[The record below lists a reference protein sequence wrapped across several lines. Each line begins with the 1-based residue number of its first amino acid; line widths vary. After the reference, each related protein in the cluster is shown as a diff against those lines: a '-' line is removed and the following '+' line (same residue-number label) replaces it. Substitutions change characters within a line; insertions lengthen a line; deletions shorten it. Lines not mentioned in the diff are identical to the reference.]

1 MQENVF
7 SINYQKQYIATP
19 KSEIH
24 FIQDK
29 IDLKKLFFSSGTSAS
44 GNCPQAKTE
53 ASDGRGDP
61 ARKNDY
67 GLATDNT
74 SGQCRRLFTIDT
86 NVAALPCLKNFVA
99 LFGAAEAKQGQKAA
113 AKIKPGVYDGSG
125 AAKGNA
131 LIIVQAGEKH
141 KTIKTVLQIVEA
153 ALDRAFTR
161 KDVFC
166 AIGGGVLTDMTAFAA
181 SLYKRGALCEFV
193 PTTLL
198 AMVDAAM
205 GGKTGCDFDDY
216 KNMIGAFYPAR
227 ALYVYP
233 DFVQSLNERE
243 YRSGFAEAFKTAL
256 LYDKKM
262 FAEISKKRELIKK
275 RDKAFVFKMIQACA
289 ASKARVVQKDMTEKN
304 IRMQLNLGHTFGHAL
319 ETCAGLG
326 KIAHGD
332 AVAWGIG
339 RALCLSQKLGLCA
352 NEYKEEVF
360 ELLEYFGWESSAKPK
375 CFCPKDGAKKILC
388 AMKRDKKNSSNKVR
402 VILQSGLCETVIT
415 EVSDKDILKCL

>member
-1 MQENVF
+1 MQENAF

-29 IDLKKLFFSSGTSAS
+29 IDLKKLFFSSESAA
-44 GNCPQAKTE
+44 N
-53 ASDGRGDP
+53 
-61 ARKNDY
+61 
-67 GLATDNT
+67 DNT
-74 SGQCRRLFTIDT
+74 SGRRLFTIDT
-86 NVAALPCLKNFVA
+86 NVAALPALKNFVA
-99 LFGAAEAKQGQKAA
+99 LFCAPKSDARKSVASQRSAA
-113 AKIKPGVYDGSG
+113 AKIKPGVYDGTG
-125 AAKGNA
+125 AAKGSA
-131 LIIVQAGEKH
+131 LVVVPAGEKH
-141 KTIKTVLQIVEA
+141 KTIKTVLQIVTA

-181 SLYKRGALCEFV
+181 AIYKRGAVCEFV

-233 DFVQSLNERE
+233 EFVQSLSALQ

-256 LYDKKM
+256 LYDKAM
-262 FAEISKKRELIKK
+262 YGQIKRNKEKIKE
-275 RDKAFVFKMIQACA
+275 RDPAFVFKMIQACA
-289 ASKARVVQKDMTEKN
+289 KAKARVVQKDMTEKN

-326 KIAHGD
+326 KVAHGD
-332 AVAWGIG
+332 AVAWGIS
-339 RALCLSQKLGLCA
+339 RALELSQKLGLCSR
-352 NEYKEEVF
+352 EYKEEVF
-360 ELLEYFGWESSAKPK
+360 ELLKYFGWETAAVPK
-375 CFCPKDGAKKILC
+375 YFRPKNGAQKILE
-388 AMKRDKKNSSNKVR
+388 AMRRDKKNSSSKIR
-402 VILQSGLCETVIT
+402 VILQRGLCETVIT
-415 EVSDKDILKCL
+415 EVNDKDILKCL

>member
-29 IDLKKLFFSSGTSAS
+29 IDLKKLFFSQGQTAAS
-44 GNCPQAKTE
+44 N
-53 ASDGRGDP
+53 GRGDS

-67 GLATDNT
+67 GLTANNT
-74 SGQCRRLFTIDT
+74 SGRRLFTIDT
-86 NVAALPCLKNFVA
+86 NVAALPALKNFVA
-99 LFGAAEAKQGQKAA
+99 LFGAQKSL
-113 AKIKPGVYDGSG
+113 PGAYDGLG

-131 LIIVQAGEKH
+131 LVIVKAGEKH
-141 KTIKTVLQIVEA
+141 KTIKTVLQIVTA

-181 SLYKRGALCEFV
+181 SLYKRGAVCEFV

-262 FAEISKKRELIKK
+262 FAEISKKRELVKS
-275 RDKAFVFKMIQACA
+275 RDPDFIFKMIQACA
-289 ASKARVVQKDMTEKN
+289 KAKARVVQKDMTEKN

-339 RALCLSQKLGLCA
+339 RALCLSQKLGLCSK
-352 NEYKEEVF
+352 EYKEEVF
-360 ELLEYFGWESSAKPK
+360 ELLKYFGWETAAAPK
-375 CFCPKDGAKKILC
+375 YFCPKNGAKKILC
-388 AMKRDKKNSSNKVR
+388 AMKRDKKNSSSKIR

>member
-44 GNCPQAKTE
+44 GNCTQAKTE
-53 ASDGRGDP
+53 ASNGRGDP

-67 GLATDNT
+67 GLTTNNT
-74 SGQCRRLFTIDT
+74 SGRRLFTIDT

-99 LFGAAEAKQGQKAA
+99 LFGAAN
-113 AKIKPGVYDGSG
+113 IKPGVYDGSG
-125 AAKGNA
+125 AAKENA
-131 LIIVQAGEKH
+131 LVIVKAGEKN
-141 KTIKTVLQIVEA
+141 KTIKTVLQIVGA

-181 SLYKRGALCEFV
+181 SLYKRGAICEFV

-227 ALYVYP
+227 VLYVYP

-262 FAEISKKRELIKK
+262 FEEISKKRELVKK

-289 ASKARVVQKDMTEKN
+289 KAKARVVQKDMTEKN

-352 NEYKEEVF
+352 NEYKEKVF
-360 ELLEYFGWESSAKPK
+360 ELLECFGWETAAAPK

-388 AMKRDKKNSSNKVR
+388 AMKRDKKNSSDKIR
-402 VILQSGLCETVIT
+402 VILQRGLCETVIT

>member
-1 MQENVF
+1 MQENAF

-29 IDLKKLFFSSGTSAS
+29 IDLKKLFFS
-44 GNCPQAKTE
+44 QAQ
-53 ASDGRGDP
+53 
-61 ARKNDY
+61 N
-67 GLATDNT
+67 
-74 SGQCRRLFTIDT
+74 CRRLFAIDT

-99 LFGAAEAKQGQKAA
+99 LFGAA
-113 AKIKPGVYDGSG
+113 KIKPGVYDGSG
-125 AAKGNA
+125 AAKGSA
-131 LIIVQAGEKH
+131 LVIVKSGEKY
-141 KTIKTVLQIVEA
+141 KTIKTVLQIVTA

-181 SLYKRGALCEFV
+181 SLYKRGAVCEFV

-233 DFVQSLNERE
+233 EFVQSLSAAQ

-256 LYDKKM
+256 LYDKAM
-262 FAEISKKRELIKK
+262 YSQIKK
-275 RDKAFVFKMIQACA
+275 NKEKILKRDREFVFKMIQACA
-289 ASKARVVQKDMTEKN
+289 KAKARVVQKDMTEKN

-332 AVAWGIG
+332 AVAWGIS
-339 RALCLSQKLGLCA
+339 RALELSQKLGLCSK
-352 NEYKEEVF
+352 EYKEEVF
-360 ELLEYFGWESSAKPK
+360 ALLDYFGWETKAAPK
-375 CFCPKDGAKKILC
+375 YFCPKDGGKKILE
-388 AMKRDKKNSSNKVR
+388 AMRRDKKNSSNKIR
-402 VILQSGLCETVIT
+402 VILQRGLCETVIT
-415 EVSDKDILKCL
+415 EVNDKDILKCL

>member
-29 IDLKKLFFSSGTSAS
+29 IDLKKLFFSSGTAA
-44 GNCPQAKTE
+44 N
-53 ASDGRGDP
+53 
-61 ARKNDY
+61 
-67 GLATDNT
+67 DNT
-74 SGQCRRLFTIDT
+74 SGNCAKAQKCRRLFTIDT
-86 NVAALPCLKNFVA
+86 NVAALPALKNFVA
-99 LFGAAEAKQGQKAA
+99 LFGAQKSL
-113 AKIKPGVYDGSG
+113 PGVYDGLG

-131 LIIVQAGEKH
+131 LVIVMAGEKR
-141 KTIKTVLQIVEA
+141 KTIKTVLQIVGA

-181 SLYKRGALCEFV
+181 SLYKRGAVCEFV

-205 GGKTGCDFDDY
+205 GGKAGCDFDDY

-262 FAEISKKRELIKK
+262 FSEISKKRELVKK

-326 KIAHGD
+326 KVAHGD

-339 RALCLSQKLGLCA
+339 RALCLSQKLGLCSK
-352 NEYKEEVF
+352 EYKEKVF
-360 ELLEYFGWESSAKPK
+360 ELLEYFGWESSARPK
-375 CFCPKDGAKKILC
+375 CFCSKDGAKKILC
-388 AMKRDKKNSSNKVR
+388 AMKRDKKNSSSKIR

>member
-7 SINYQKQYIATP
+7 SINYQKQYIATQ

-29 IDLKKLFFSSGTSAS
+29 IDLKKLFFSSGTAA
-44 GNCPQAKTE
+44 N
-53 ASDGRGDP
+53 
-61 ARKNDY
+61 
-67 GLATDNT
+67 DNT
-74 SGQCRRLFTIDT
+74 SGNCAKAQKCRRLFTIDT
-86 NVAALPCLKNFVA
+86 NVAALPALKNFVA
-99 LFGAAEAKQGQKAA
+99 LFGAQKSL
-113 AKIKPGVYDGSG
+113 PGAYDGLG

-131 LIIVQAGEKH
+131 LVIVKAGEKH
-141 KTIKTVLQIVEA
+141 KTIKTVLQIVTA

-181 SLYKRGALCEFV
+181 SLYKRGAVCEFV

-205 GGKTGCDFDDY
+205 GGKTGCDFDAY

-262 FAEISKKRELIKK
+262 FAEISKKRELVKK
-275 RDKAFVFKMIQACA
+275 RDPAFVFKMIQACA
-289 ASKARVVQKDMTEKN
+289 KAKARVVQKDMTEKN

-326 KIAHGD
+326 KVAHGD

-339 RALCLSQKLGLCA
+339 RALCLSQKLGLCSK
-352 NEYKEEVF
+352 EYKEEVF
-360 ELLEYFGWESSAKPK
+360 ELLKYFGWETAAAPK
-375 CFCPKDGAKKILC
+375 YFCPKNGAKKILC
-388 AMKRDKKNSSNKVR
+388 AMKRDKKNSSSKIR
-402 VILQSGLCETVIT
+402 VILQGGLCQTVIT

>member
-29 IDLKKLFFSSGTSAS
+29 IDLKKLFFS
-44 GNCPQAKTE
+44 QAQK
-53 ASDGRGDP
+53 
-61 ARKNDY
+61 
-67 GLATDNT
+67 
-74 SGQCRRLFTIDT
+74 CRRLFTIDT
-86 NVAALPCLKNFVA
+86 NVAALPCLKNFIA
-99 LFGAAEAKQGQKAA
+99 LFGA
-113 AKIKPGVYDGSG
+113 AKIKPGVYDGLG

-131 LIIVQAGEKH
+131 LAIVQAGEKR

-181 SLYKRGALCEFV
+181 SLYKRGAVCEFV

-198 AMVDAAM
+198 SMVDAAI
-205 GGKTGCDFDDY
+205 GGKSGCDFDEY
-216 KNMIGAFYPAR
+216 KNMIGAFYPAQK
-227 ALYVYP
+227 LYVFP
-233 DFVQSLNERE
+233 EFVQTLSARE
-243 YRSGFAEAFKTAL
+243 YRSGFAEALKTAM

-262 FAEISKKRELIKK
+262 FLDIQKNKEKVKA
-275 RDKAFVFKMIQACA
+275 RDRNFVFKMIGSCV
-289 ASKARVVQKDMTEKN
+289 KAKALVVQKDMTEKN
-304 IRMQLNLGHTFGHAL
+304 VRMQLNLGHTFGHAL

-326 KIAHGD
+326 KIPHGD

-339 RALCLSQKLGLCA
+339 RALCLSQKLGLCPD
-352 NEYKEEVF
+352 EYKEKVF
-360 ELLEYFGWESSAKPK
+360 ELLEYFGWESSAAPK

-388 AMKRDKKNSSNKVR
+388 AMKRDKKNSSSKIR

>member
-29 IDLKKLFFSSGTSAS
+29 IDLKKLFFSSGTAAADNAS
-44 GNCPQAKTE
+44 G
-53 ASDGRGDP
+53 
-61 ARKNDY
+61 
-67 GLATDNT
+67 
-74 SGQCRRLFTIDT
+74 RRLFTIDT
-86 NVAALPCLKNFVA
+86 NVAALPALKNFTA
-99 LFGAAEAKQGQKAA
+99 LFGAQKGL
-113 AKIKPGVYDGSG
+113 PGSYDGLG

-131 LIIVQAGEKH
+131 LVIVHAGEKH
-141 KTIKTVLQIVEA
+141 KTIKTVLQIVGA
-153 ALDRAFTR
+153 ALDRAWTR

-181 SLYKRGALCEFV
+181 AIYKRGALCEFV

-205 GGKTGCDFDDY
+205 GGKTGCDFEDY

-227 ALYVYP
+227 ALYVFP
-233 DFVQSLNERE
+233 EFVQSLSAAQ

-262 FAEISKKRELIKK
+262 FNEISKKRALVKS
-275 RDKAFVFKMIQACA
+275 RDPAFVFKMIQACA
-289 ASKARVVQKDMTEKN
+289 KAKARVVQKDMTEKN

-339 RALCLSQKLGLCA
+339 RALCLSENLGLCSK
-352 NEYKEEVF
+352 EYRQDVA
-360 ELLEYFGWESSAKPK
+360 ELLDYFGWESKAAPK
-375 CFCPKDGAKKILC
+375 CFCPKGGGQKLLE
-388 AMKRDKKNSSNKVR
+388 AMRRDKKNSSNKIR
-402 VILQSGLCETVIT
+402 VILQRGLCETVIT
-415 EVSDKDILKCL
+415 EVNDKDILKCL

>member
-29 IDLKKLFFSSGTSAS
+29 IDLKKLFFSSGTAA
-44 GNCPQAKTE
+44 N
-53 ASDGRGDP
+53 
-61 ARKNDY
+61 
-67 GLATDNT
+67 DNT
-74 SGQCRRLFTIDT
+74 SGNCAKAQKEASKGRGESADINCAKAQKCRRLFTIDT
-86 NVAALPCLKNFVA
+86 NVAALPCLKNFVV
-99 LFGAAEAKQGQKAA
+99 LFGA

-131 LIIVQAGEKH
+131 LVIVKAGEKR
-141 KTIKTVLQIVEA
+141 KTIKTVLQIVGA

-181 SLYKRGALCEFV
+181 SLYKRGAVCEFV

-262 FAEISKKRELIKK
+262 FSEISKKRELVKK
-275 RDKAFVFKMIQACA
+275 RDPAFVFKMIQACA

-339 RALCLSQKLGLCA
+339 RALCLSQKLGLCS
-352 NEYKEEVF
+352 NEYKEKVF
-360 ELLEYFGWESSAKPK
+360 ELLEYFGWESSARPK

-388 AMKRDKKNSSNKVR
+388 AMKRDKKNSSSKIR

>member
-29 IDLKKLFFSSGTSAS
+29 IDLKKLFFSSGTAA
-44 GNCPQAKTE
+44 N
-53 ASDGRGDP
+53 
-61 ARKNDY
+61 
-67 GLATDNT
+67 DNT
-74 SGQCRRLFTIDT
+74 SGNCAKAQKCRRLFTIDT

-99 LFGAAEAKQGQKAA
+99 LFGAA
-113 AKIKPGVYDGSG
+113 KIKPGVYDGAG

-131 LIIVQAGEKH
+131 LVIVQAGEKH
-141 KTIKTVLQIVEA
+141 KTIKTVLQIVES

-181 SLYKRGALCEFV
+181 SLYKRGAICEFV
-193 PTTLL
+193 PTSLL

-205 GGKTGCDFDDY
+205 GGKSGCDFDDY

-262 FAEISKKRELIKK
+262 FAEISKKRELVKK
-275 RDKAFVFKMIQACA
+275 RDPAFVFKMIQACA

-326 KIAHGD
+326 KVAHGD

-339 RALCLSQKLGLCA
+339 RALCLSQKLGLCSK
-352 NEYKEEVF
+352 EYKEEVI

-388 AMKRDKKNSSNKVR
+388 AMKRDKKNSSSKIR

>member
-24 FIQDK
+24 FYQDK
-29 IDLKKLFFSSGTSAS
+29 IDLKKLFFSSGAS
-44 GNCPQAKTE
+44 V
-53 ASDGRGDP
+53 
-61 ARKNDY
+61 
-67 GLATDNT
+67 NT
-74 SGQCRRLFTIDT
+74 SGRRLFTLDT
-86 NVAALPCLKNFVA
+86 TVAALPALKNFTA
-99 LFGAAEAKQGQKAA
+99 LFGAQKSL
-113 AKIKPGVYDGSG
+113 PGAYDGMG

-131 LIIVQAGEKH
+131 LVIVKAGEKH
-141 KTIKTVLQIVEA
+141 KTIKTVLQIVGA

-181 SLYKRGALCEFV
+181 AIYKRGAVCEFV

-233 DFVQSLNERE
+233 EFVQSLSAAQ

-256 LYDKKM
+256 LYDKAM
-262 FAEISKKRELIKK
+262 FNQIKK
-275 RDKAFVFKMIQACA
+275 NKQKIKERDRAFVFKMITACA
-289 ASKARVVQKDMTEKN
+289 KAKARVVQKDMTEKN

-339 RALCLSQKLGLCA
+339 RALCLSQNLGLCSK
-352 NEYKEEVF
+352 EYKEEVF
-360 ELLEYFGWESSAKPK
+360 ELLKYFGWETAAAPK
-375 CFCPKDGAKKILC
+375 CFCPKGGAQKILA

-402 VILQSGLCETVIT
+402 VILQGGLCQTVIT
-415 EVSDKDILKCL
+415 EVSDKEIVKCL

>member
-29 IDLKKLFFSSGTSAS
+29 IDLKKLFFSSESAA
-44 GNCPQAKTE
+44 N
-53 ASDGRGDP
+53 
-61 ARKNDY
+61 
-67 GLATDNT
+67 DNT
-74 SGQCRRLFTIDT
+74 SGNCAKAQKGASKGRGESADKNCAKAQKCRRLFTIDT
-86 NVAALPCLKNFVA
+86 NVAALPALKNFVA
-99 LFGAAEAKQGQKAA
+99 LFGAQKSL
-113 AKIKPGVYDGSG
+113 PGVYDGSG

-131 LIIVQAGEKH
+131 LAIVKAGEKR

-161 KDVFC
+161 KDIFC

-181 SLYKRGALCEFV
+181 SLYKRGAVCEFV
-193 PTTLL
+193 PTSLL

-275 RDKAFVFKMIQACA
+275 RDPAFVFKMIQACA

-339 RALCLSQKLGLCA
+339 RALCLSQKLGLCSK
-352 NEYKEEVF
+352 EYKEKVF
-360 ELLEYFGWESSAKPK
+360 ELLEYFGWETAAAPK

-388 AMKRDKKNSSNKVR
+388 AMKRDKKNSSSKIR

>member
-29 IDLKKLFFSSGTSAS
+29 IDLKKLFFSKGTAAN
-44 GNCPQAKTE
+44 GQEGKT
-53 ASDGRGDP
+53 DQ
-61 ARKNDY
+61 N
-67 GLATDNT
+67 
-74 SGQCRRLFTIDT
+74 CRRLFTIDT
-86 NVAALPCLKNFVA
+86 NVAALPCLKNFTA
-99 LFGAAEAKQGQKAA
+99 LFKADG
-113 AKIKPGVYDGSG
+113 KPGAYDGVG

-131 LIIVQAGEKH
+131 LVIVRAGEKH
-141 KTIKTVLQIVEA
+141 KTIKSVLQIVEA

-161 KDVFC
+161 KDIFC

-181 SLYKRGALCEFV
+181 SLYKRGAVCEFV

-262 FAEISKKRELIKK
+262 FEEISKKRELIKK

-339 RALCLSQKLGLCA
+339 RALCLSQNLGLCSK
-352 NEYKEEVF
+352 EYRQSVS
-360 ELLEYFGWESSAKPK
+360 ELLDYFGWESSAAPK
-375 CFCPKDGAKKILC
+375 CFCPKDGAKKILD
-388 AMKRDKKNSSNKVR
+388 AMRRDKKNSSNKVR
-402 VILQSGLCETVIT
+402 VILQSGLCQTVIT

>member
-7 SINYQKQYIATP
+7 SINYQKQFIATP

-29 IDLKKLFFSSGTSAS
+29 IDLKKLFFSH
-44 GNCPQAKTE
+44 PQQE
-53 ASDGRGDP
+53 ASNGRGET
-61 ARKNDY
+61 ARKSNC

-74 SGQCRRLFTIDT
+74 SGASPKSAAALPVRRLFTIDT
-86 NVAALPCLKNFVA
+86 TVAALPAIKNFTA
-99 LFGAAEAKQGQKAA
+99 LFCAQKSD
-113 AKIKPGVYDGSG
+113 AKIKPGVYDGLG
-125 AAKGNA
+125 AAKGSA
-131 LIIVQAGEKH
+131 LVVVPAGEKH
-141 KTIKTVLQIVEA
+141 KTIKTVLQIVTA
-153 ALDRAFTR
+153 ALDRAWTR

-181 SLYKRGALCEFV
+181 AIYKRGAVCEFV

-233 DFVQSLNERE
+233 EFVQSLSALQ

-262 FAEISKKRELIKK
+262 FAEISKKRELVKK
-275 RDKAFVFKMIQACA
+275 RDSAFVFKMIQACA
-289 ASKARVVQKDMTEKN
+289 KAKARVVQKDMTEKN

-326 KIAHGD
+326 KVAHGD

-339 RALCLSQKLGLCA
+339 RALCLSQNLGLCSK
-352 NEYKEEVF
+352 EYKEEVF
-360 ELLEYFGWESSAKPK
+360 ELLKYFGWETAAAPK
-375 CFCPKDGAKKILC
+375 YFCPKNGAQKILD
-388 AMKRDKKNSSNKVR
+388 AMRRDKKNSSSKIR
-402 VILQSGLCETVIT
+402 VILQRGLCETVIT
-415 EVSDKDILKCL
+415 EVNDKDILKCL

>member
-19 KSEIH
+19 KSEIY
-24 FIQDK
+24 FFQDK
-29 IDLKKLFFSSGTSAS
+29 IDLKKLFFSSETENINTS
-44 GNCPQAKTE
+44 GNCAK
-53 ASDGRGDP
+53 AQ
-61 ARKNDY
+61 K
-67 GLATDNT
+67 
-74 SGQCRRLFTIDT
+74 CRRLFTIDT

-99 LFGAAEAKQGQKAA
+99 LFGAQKPL
-113 AKIKPGVYDGSG
+113 PGAYDGLG

-131 LIIVQAGEKH
+131 LVIVKAGEKN

-181 SLYKRGALCEFV
+181 SIYKRGALCEFV

-216 KNMIGAFYPAR
+216 KNMIGSFYPAR

-262 FAEISKKRELIKK
+262 FEEISKNRELVKK

-289 ASKARVVQKDMTEKN
+289 KAKARVVQKDMTEKN

-339 RALCLSQKLGLCA
+339 RALCLSQKLGLCPD
-352 NEYKEEVF
+352 EYREKVF
-360 ELLEYFGWESSAKPK
+360 ELLECFGWETAAAPK

-388 AMKRDKKNSSNKVR
+388 AMKRDKKNSSSKIR

>member
-1 MQENVF
+1 MQENAF

-24 FIQDK
+24 FIQEK
-29 IDLKKLFFSSGTSAS
+29 IDLKKLFFS
-44 GNCPQAKTE
+44 QAQ
-53 ASDGRGDP
+53 
-61 ARKNDY
+61 N
-67 GLATDNT
+67 
-74 SGQCRRLFTIDT
+74 CRRLFTLDA
-86 NVAALPCLKNFVA
+86 NVAALPCLKNFIA
-99 LFGAAEAKQGQKAA
+99 LFGA

-125 AAKGNA
+125 AAKGSA
-131 LIIVQAGEKH
+131 LVIVKSGEKY
-141 KTIKTVLQIVEA
+141 KTIKTVLQIVTA

-181 SLYKRGALCEFV
+181 SLYKRGAVCEFV

-233 DFVQSLNERE
+233 DFVQSLNAAQ

-275 RDKAFVFKMIQACA
+275 RDKTFVFKMIQACA
-289 ASKARVVQKDMTEKN
+289 KAKARVVQKDMTEKN

-339 RALCLSQKLGLCA
+339 RALCLSQKLGLCSK
-352 NEYKEEVF
+352 EYKEEVF
-360 ELLEYFGWESSAKPK
+360 ALLDYFGWETKAAPK
-375 CFCPKDGAKKILC
+375 YFCPKDGGKKILE
-388 AMKRDKKNSSNKVR
+388 AMRRDKKNSSNKIR
-402 VILQSGLCETVIT
+402 VILQRGLCETVIT
-415 EVSDKDILKCL
+415 EVNDKDILKCL

>member
-29 IDLKKLFFSSGTSAS
+29 IDLKKLFFSSGTAANDNS
-44 GNCPQAKTE
+44 PQA
-53 ASDGRGDP
+53 
-61 ARKNDY
+61 KNDY
-67 GLATDNT
+67 GLTTNNT
-74 SGQCRRLFTIDT
+74 SGRRLFTIDT

-99 LFGAAEAKQGQKAA
+99 LFGA

-141 KTIKTVLQIVEA
+141 KTIKTVLQIVRA
-153 ALDRAFTR
+153 ALDRSFTR

-166 AIGGGVLTDMTAFAA
+166 TIGGGVLTDMTAFAA
-181 SLYKRGALCEFV
+181 SLYKRGAVCEFV
-193 PTTLL
+193 PTSLL

-205 GGKTGCDFDDY
+205 GGKSGCDFDDY

-275 RDKAFVFKMIQACA
+275 RDPAFVFKMIQACA

-339 RALCLSQKLGLCA
+339 RALCLSQKLGLCSK
-352 NEYKEEVF
+352 EYKEKVF
-360 ELLEYFGWESSAKPK
+360 ELLEYFGWETAAAPK

-388 AMKRDKKNSSNKVR
+388 AMKRDKKNSSSKIR

>member
-29 IDLKKLFFSSGTSAS
+29 IDLKKLFFSSESAA
-44 GNCPQAKTE
+44 N
-53 ASDGRGDP
+53 
-61 ARKNDY
+61 
-67 GLATDNT
+67 DNT
-74 SGQCRRLFTIDT
+74 SGNCAKAQKCRRLFTIDT

-99 LFGAAEAKQGQKAA
+99 LFAA
-113 AKIKPGVYDGSG
+113 AKVKPGVYDGTG

-131 LIIVQAGEKH
+131 LVIVQAGEKH

-262 FAEISKKRELIKK
+262 FAEISKKRELVKK
-275 RDKAFVFKMIQACA
+275 RDPAFVFKMIQACA
-289 ASKARVVQKDMTEKN
+289 KAKARVVQKDMTEKN

-339 RALCLSQKLGLCA
+339 RALCLSQKLGLCPD
-352 NEYKEEVF
+352 EYKEKVF
-360 ELLEYFGWESSAKPK
+360 ELLEYFGWEIAAAPK

-388 AMKRDKKNSSNKVR
+388 AMKRDKKNSSSKIR

>member
-29 IDLKKLFFSSGTSAS
+29 IDLKKLFFSSGTAA
-44 GNCPQAKTE
+44 N
-53 ASDGRGDP
+53 
-61 ARKNDY
+61 
-67 GLATDNT
+67 DNT
-74 SGQCRRLFTIDT
+74 SGRRLFTLDA
-86 NVAALPCLKNFVA
+86 NVAALPCLKKFTA
-99 LFGAAEAKQGQKAA
+99 LFAAKSAQDQKAA
-113 AKIKPGVYDGSG
+113 ALKPGVYDGLG
-125 AAKGNA
+125 KAKNDA
-131 LIIVQAGEKH
+131 LIILRSGEKY
-141 KTIKTVLQIVEA
+141 KTIKSVLQIVEA
-153 ALDRAFTR
+153 ALDRSFTR

-181 SLYKRGALCEFV
+181 SLYKRGAVCEFV

-256 LYDKKM
+256 LYDKAM
-262 FAEISKKRELIKK
+262 FNQIKK
-275 RDKAFVFKMIQACA
+275 NKEKIKARDPNFVFKMIQACA
-289 ASKARVVQKDMTEKN
+289 KAKARVVQKDMIEKN

-339 RALCLSQKLGLCA
+339 RALCLSQKLGLCPD
-352 NEYKEEVF
+352 EYKEKVF
-360 ELLEYFGWESSAKPK
+360 DLLEYFGWETTAAPK

-388 AMKRDKKNSSNKVR
+388 AMKRDKKNSSSKIR
-402 VILQSGLCETVIT
+402 VILQSGLCDTVIT

>member
-29 IDLKKLFFSSGTSAS
+29 IDLKKLFFSSGTAA
-44 GNCPQAKTE
+44 N
-53 ASDGRGDP
+53 
-61 ARKNDY
+61 
-67 GLATDNT
+67 DNT
-74 SGQCRRLFTIDT
+74 SGNCAKAQKCRRLFTIDT

-99 LFGAAEAKQGQKAA
+99 LFGAQKSL
-113 AKIKPGVYDGSG
+113 PGVYDGLG

-131 LIIVQAGEKH
+131 LVTVQAGEKH
-141 KTIKTVLQIVEA
+141 KTIKTVLQIVGA

-181 SLYKRGALCEFV
+181 SLYKRGAVCEFV

-262 FAEISKKRELIKK
+262 FSEISKKRELVKK
-275 RDKAFVFKMIQACA
+275 RDPAFVFKMIQACA

-339 RALCLSQKLGLCA
+339 RALCLSQKLGLCSK
-352 NEYKEEVF
+352 EYKEEVI

-388 AMKRDKKNSSNKVR
+388 AMKRDKKNSSSKIR

>member
-1 MQENVF
+1 MQENAF

-29 IDLKKLFFSSGTSAS
+29 IDLKKLFFSSGT
-44 GNCPQAKTE
+44 E
-53 ASDGRGDP
+53 ASNGRGESAD
-61 ARKNDY
+61 KNCSQ
-67 GLATDNT
+67 AQN
-74 SGQCRRLFTIDT
+74 CRRLFAIDT

-99 LFGAAEAKQGQKAA
+99 LFGAA
-113 AKIKPGVYDGSG
+113 KIKPGVYDGSG
-125 AAKGNA
+125 AAKGSA
-131 LIIVQAGEKH
+131 LVIVKSGEKY
-141 KTIKTVLQIVEA
+141 KTIKTVLQIVTA

-181 SLYKRGALCEFV
+181 SLYKRGAVCEFV

-205 GGKTGCDFDDY
+205 GGKTGCDFGDY

-262 FAEISKKRELIKK
+262 FSEISKKRELIKK
-275 RDKAFVFKMIQACA
+275 RDKTFVFKMIQACA
-289 ASKARVVQKDMTEKN
+289 KAKARVVQKDMTEKN

-332 AVAWGIG
+332 AVAWGIS
-339 RALCLSQKLGLCA
+339 RALELSQKLGLCSK
-352 NEYKEEVF
+352 EYKEEVF
-360 ELLEYFGWESSAKPK
+360 ALLDYFGWETKAAPK
-375 CFCPKDGAKKILC
+375 YFCPKDGGKKILE
-388 AMKRDKKNSSNKVR
+388 AMRRDKKNSSNKIR
-402 VILQSGLCETVIT
+402 VILQRGLCETVIT
-415 EVSDKDILKCL
+415 EVNDKDILKCL

>member
-29 IDLKKLFFSSGTSAS
+29 IDLKKLFFSSGTAA
-44 GNCPQAKTE
+44 N
-53 ASDGRGDP
+53 
-61 ARKNDY
+61 
-67 GLATDNT
+67 DNT
-74 SGQCRRLFTIDT
+74 SGNCAKAQKCRRLFTIDT
-86 NVAALPCLKNFVA
+86 NVAALPALKNFVA
-99 LFGAAEAKQGQKAA
+99 LFGAQKSL
-113 AKIKPGVYDGSG
+113 PGVYDGLG

-131 LIIVQAGEKH
+131 LVIVMAGEKR
-141 KTIKTVLQIVEA
+141 KTIKTVLQIVGA

-181 SLYKRGALCEFV
+181 SLYKRGAVCEFV

-205 GGKTGCDFDDY
+205 GGKAGCDFDDY

-262 FAEISKKRELIKK
+262 FAEISKKRELVKK

-339 RALCLSQKLGLCA
+339 RALCLSQKLGLCSK
-352 NEYKEEVF
+352 EYKEEVI

-388 AMKRDKKNSSNKVR
+388 AMKRDKKNSSSKIR

>member
-1 MQENVF
+1 MR
-7 SINYQKQYIATP
+7 
-19 KSEIH
+19 
-24 FIQDK
+24 
-29 IDLKKLFFSSGTSAS
+29 SA
-44 GNCPQAKTE
+44 
-53 ASDGRGDP
+53 
-61 ARKNDY
+61 
-67 GLATDNT
+67 
-74 SGQCRRLFTIDT
+74 
-86 NVAALPCLKNFVA
+86 
-99 LFGAAEAKQGQKAA
+99 
-113 AKIKPGVYDGSG
+113 
-125 AAKGNA
+125 
-131 LIIVQAGEKH
+131 
-141 KTIKTVLQIVEA
+141 
-153 ALDRAFTR
+153 
-161 KDVFC
+161 
-166 AIGGGVLTDMTAFAA
+166 
-181 SLYKRGALCEFV
+181 
-193 PTTLL
+193 L

-227 ALYVYP
+227 TLYVYP

-262 FAEISKKRELIKK
+262 FSEISKKREFVKK

-289 ASKARVVQKDMTEKN
+289 KAKARVVQKDMTEKN

-339 RALCLSQKLGLCA
+339 RALCLSLKLGLCA
-352 NEYKEEVF
+352 NEYKEKVF
-360 ELLEYFGWESSAKPK
+360 DLLEYFGWETAAAPK
-375 CFCPKDGAKKILC
+375 CFCPKGGGQKLLE
-388 AMKRDKKNSSNKVR
+388 AMKRDKKNSSSKIR

>member
-29 IDLKKLFFSSGTSAS
+29 IDLKKLFFSSGT
-44 GNCPQAKTE
+44 
-53 ASDGRGDP
+53 
-61 ARKNDY
+61 
-67 GLATDNT
+67 ATNDNT
-74 SGQCRRLFTIDT
+74 SGNCAKAQKCRRLFTIDT

-99 LFGAAEAKQGQKAA
+99 LFGAAKSAQDQKAA
-113 AKIKPGVYDGSG
+113 DLKPGVYDGAG

-131 LIIVQAGEKH
+131 LVIVQAGEKH

-181 SLYKRGALCEFV
+181 SLYKRGAVCEFV

-233 DFVQSLNERE
+233 DFVQSLSAAQ

-262 FAEISKKRELIKK
+262 FSEISKKRELVKK

-326 KIAHGD
+326 KVAHGD

-339 RALCLSQKLGLCA
+339 RALCLSQKLGLCSK
-352 NEYKEEVF
+352 EYKEKVF
-360 ELLEYFGWESSAKPK
+360 ELLEYFGWETAAAPK

-388 AMKRDKKNSSNKVR
+388 AMKRDKKNSSSKIR

>member
-1 MQENVF
+1 MQESAF

-29 IDLKKLFFSSGTSAS
+29 IDLKKLFFS
-44 GNCPQAKTE
+44 QAK
-53 ASDGRGDP
+53 D
-61 ARKNDY
+61 
-67 GLATDNT
+67 
-74 SGQCRRLFTIDT
+74 CRRLFAIDT
-86 NVAALPCLKNFVA
+86 NVAALPCLKNFIA
-99 LFGAAEAKQGQKAA
+99 LFGADGKQDQKAA
-113 AKIKPGVYDGSG
+113 AKIKPGVYDGAG
-125 AAKGNA
+125 AAKENA

-141 KTIKTVLQIVEA
+141 KTIKTVLQIVTA

-181 SLYKRGALCEFV
+181 SLYKRGAVCEFV

-216 KNMIGAFYPAR
+216 KNMIGAFYPAQ

-233 DFVQSLNERE
+233 EFVQSLSAAQ

-262 FAEISKKRELIKK
+262 FSEISKKRELIKK

-289 ASKARVVQKDMTEKN
+289 KAKARVVQKDMTEKN

-326 KIAHGD
+326 KVAHGD
-332 AVAWGIG
+332 AVAWGIS
-339 RALCLSQKLGLCA
+339 RALELSQKLGLCSK
-352 NEYKEEVF
+352 EYKEEVF
-360 ELLEYFGWESSAKPK
+360 ALLDYFEWETKAAPK
-375 CFCPKDGAKKILC
+375 YFCPKDGGKKILE
-388 AMKRDKKNSSNKVR
+388 AMRRDKKNSSNKIR
-402 VILQSGLCETVIT
+402 VILQSGLCDTVIT

>member
-29 IDLKKLFFSSGTSAS
+29 IDLKKLFFSSESAA
-44 GNCPQAKTE
+44 N
-53 ASDGRGDP
+53 
-61 ARKNDY
+61 
-67 GLATDNT
+67 DNT
-74 SGQCRRLFTIDT
+74 SGNCAKAQKCRRLFTIDT

-99 LFGAAEAKQGQKAA
+99 LFGAQKSL
-113 AKIKPGVYDGSG
+113 PGAYDGLG
-125 AAKGNA
+125 AAKGNS
-131 LIIVQAGEKH
+131 LVVVPAGEKH
-141 KTIKTVLQIVEA
+141 KTIKTVLQIVTA

-181 SLYKRGALCEFV
+181 AIYKRGAVCEFV

-227 ALYVYP
+227 SLYVYP

-256 LYDKKM
+256 LYDKAM
-262 FAEISKKRELIKK
+262 YGQIKK
-275 RDKAFVFKMIQACA
+275 NKQKIKERDRDFVFKMIQACA
-289 ASKARVVQKDMTEKN
+289 KAKARVVQKDMTERN

-326 KIAHGD
+326 KVAHGD

-339 RALCLSQKLGLCA
+339 RALCLSQNLGLCSK
-352 NEYKEEVF
+352 EYKEEVF
-360 ELLEYFGWESSAKPK
+360 ELLKYFGWETAAAPK
-375 CFCPKDGAKKILC
+375 YFCPKNGAQKILE
-388 AMKRDKKNSSNKVR
+388 AMRRDKKNSSSKIR
-402 VILQSGLCETVIT
+402 VILQGGLCQTVIT

>member
-29 IDLKKLFFSSGTSAS
+29 IDLKKLFFSSGSAANDNTS
-44 GNCPQAKTE
+44 GNCPQAQK
-53 ASDGRGDP
+53 
-61 ARKNDY
+61 
-67 GLATDNT
+67 
-74 SGQCRRLFTIDT
+74 CRRLFTIDT
-86 NVAALPCLKNFVA
+86 NVAALPCLKNFIA
-99 LFGAAEAKQGQKAA
+99 LFGA
-113 AKIKPGVYDGSG
+113 AKIKPGVYDGLG

-131 LIIVQAGEKH
+131 LVIVQAGEKR

-193 PTTLL
+193 PTSLL

-275 RDKAFVFKMIQACA
+275 RDPNFVFKMIQACA
-289 ASKARVVQKDMTEKN
+289 KAKARVVQKDMTEKN

-339 RALCLSQKLGLCA
+339 RALCLSQKLGLCP
-352 NEYKEEVF
+352 NEYKEKVF
-360 ELLEYFGWESSAKPK
+360 DLLEYFGWETAAAPK

-388 AMKRDKKNSSNKVR
+388 AMKRDKKNSSSKIR

>member
-29 IDLKKLFFSSGTSAS
+29 IDLKKLFFSGGTSAS

-99 LFGAAEAKQGQKAA
+99 LFGAA
-113 AKIKPGVYDGSG
+113 KIKPGVYDGSG

-131 LIIVQAGEKH
+131 LVIVQAGEKH

-181 SLYKRGALCEFV
+181 SLYKRGAACEFV
-193 PTTLL
+193 PTSLL

-227 ALYVYP
+227 SLYVYP

-289 ASKARVVQKDMTEKN
+289 KAKARVVQKDMTEKN

-339 RALCLSQKLGLCA
+339 RALCLSQKLGLCS

-360 ELLEYFGWESSAKPK
+360 DLLEYFGWETAAAPK

-388 AMKRDKKNSSNKVR
+388 AMKRDKKNSSSKIR

>member
-29 IDLKKLFFSSGTSAS
+29 IDLKKLFFSSGTAA
-44 GNCPQAKTE
+44 N
-53 ASDGRGDP
+53 
-61 ARKNDY
+61 
-67 GLATDNT
+67 DNT
-74 SGQCRRLFTIDT
+74 SGNCAKAQKEASKGRGESADKNCAKAQKCRRLFTIDT
-86 NVAALPCLKNFVA
+86 NVAALPALKNFVA
-99 LFGAAEAKQGQKAA
+99 LFGAQKSL
-113 AKIKPGVYDGSG
+113 PGVYDGLG

-131 LIIVQAGEKH
+131 LVIVQAGEKR
-141 KTIKTVLQIVEA
+141 KTIKTVLQIVGA

-181 SLYKRGALCEFV
+181 SLYKRGAVCEFV
-193 PTTLL
+193 PTSLL

-289 ASKARVVQKDMTEKN
+289 KAKARVVQKDMTEKN

-339 RALCLSQKLGLCA
+339 RALCLSQKLGLCPD
-352 NEYKEEVF
+352 EYKEKVF
-360 ELLEYFGWESSAKPK
+360 DLLEYFGWESSARPK

-388 AMKRDKKNSSNKVR
+388 AMKRDKKNSSSKIR

>member
-1 MQENVF
+1 MQENAF

-29 IDLKKLFFSSGTSAS
+29 IDLKKLFFS
-44 GNCPQAKTE
+44 QAQ
-53 ASDGRGDP
+53 
-61 ARKNDY
+61 N
-67 GLATDNT
+67 
-74 SGQCRRLFTIDT
+74 CRRLFTLDA

-99 LFGAAEAKQGQKAA
+99 LFGANQNKKASPKSAA
-113 AKIKPGVYDGSG
+113 AKIKPGVYDGAG

-153 ALDRAFTR
+153 ALDRSFTR

-181 SLYKRGALCEFV
+181 SLYKRGAICEFV

-289 ASKARVVQKDMTEKN
+289 KAKARVVQKDMTEKN

-352 NEYKEEVF
+352 NEYKEKVF
-360 ELLEYFGWESSAKPK
+360 DLLEYFGWETAAAPK
-375 CFCPKDGAKKILC
+375 CFCPKDGGKKILE
-388 AMKRDKKNSSNKVR
+388 AMRRDKKNSSSKIR

>member
-29 IDLKKLFFSSGTSAS
+29 IDLKKLFFSSASAPS
-44 GNCPQAKTE
+44 EKAAQAPKE
-53 ASDGRGDP
+53 ASNGRGDVP
-61 ARKNDY
+61 QAQN
-67 GLATDNT
+67 
-74 SGQCRRLFTIDT
+74 CRRLFTLDT
-86 NVAALPCLKNFVA
+86 TVAALPALKNFTA
-99 LFGAAEAKQGQKAA
+99 LFGAQKSL
-113 AKIKPGVYDGSG
+113 PGAYDGMG

-131 LIIVQAGEKH
+131 LVIVKAGEKH
-141 KTIKTVLQIVEA
+141 KTIKTVLQIVGA

-181 SLYKRGALCEFV
+181 SLYKRGAVCEFV

-233 DFVQSLNERE
+233 EFVQSLSAAQ

-256 LYDKKM
+256 LYDKAM
-262 FAEISKKRELIKK
+262 FNQIKK
-275 RDKAFVFKMIQACA
+275 NKEKIKARDRDFVFKMIQACA
-289 ASKARVVQKDMTEKN
+289 KAKARVVQKDMTEKN

-326 KIAHGD
+326 KVAHGD

-339 RALCLSQKLGLCA
+339 RALCLSENLGLCSK
-352 NEYKEEVF
+352 EYRQGVA
-360 ELLEYFGWESSAKPK
+360 ELLDYFGWESKAAPK
-375 CFCPKDGAKKILC
+375 CFCPKGGGQKLLE
-388 AMKRDKKNSSNKVR
+388 AMRRDKKNSSKKVR
-402 VILQSGLCETVIT
+402 VILQSGLCQTVIT
-415 EVSDKDILKCL
+415 EVNDKDILKCL

>member
-67 GLATDNT
+67 GLASNNT
-74 SGQCRRLFTIDT
+74 SGKRLFTIDT

-113 AKIKPGVYDGSG
+113 AKIKPGVYDGAG

-131 LIIVQAGEKH
+131 LVIVQAGEKH
-141 KTIKTVLQIVEA
+141 KTIKTVLQIVRA
-153 ALDRAFTR
+153 ALDRSFTR

-193 PTTLL
+193 PTSLL

-205 GGKTGCDFDDY
+205 GGKTGCDFENY
-216 KNMIGAFYPAR
+216 KNIM
-227 ALYVYP
+227 
-233 DFVQSLNERE
+233 
-243 YRSGFAEAFKTAL
+243 
-256 LYDKKM
+256 
-262 FAEISKKRELIKK
+262 
-275 RDKAFVFKMIQACA
+275 
-289 ASKARVVQKDMTEKN
+289 KN
-304 IRMQLNLGHTFGHAL
+304 PP
-319 ETCAGLG
+319 E
-326 KIAHGD
+326 
-332 AVAWGIG
+332 
-339 RALCLSQKLGLCA
+339 
-352 NEYKEEVF
+352 
-360 ELLEYFGWESSAKPK
+360 ELL
-375 CFCPKDGAKKILC
+375 
-388 AMKRDKKNSSNKVR
+388 NTKV
-402 VILQSGLCETVIT
+402 LMTVVNGKT
-415 EVSDKDILKCL
+415 VYEA

>member
-1 MQENVF
+1 MQNDLF
-7 SINYQKQYIATP
+7 TINYQKQYIATQ
-19 KSEIH
+19 KSEIY
-24 FIQDK
+24 FFQDK
-29 IDLKKLFFSSGTSAS
+29 IDLKKLFFSSGA
-44 GNCPQAKTE
+44 GAPK
-53 ASDGRGDP
+53 
-61 ARKNDY
+61 
-67 GLATDNT
+67 
-74 SGQCRRLFTIDT
+74 CRRLFTLDT
-86 NVAALPCLKNFVA
+86 NVAALPCLKNFTA
-99 LFGAAEAKQGQKAA
+99 LFCAQKQKPQAEASNGRGETARKSNCGLATGNTSGASPKSAA
-113 AKIKPGVYDGSG
+113 AKIKPGVYDGTG
-125 AAKGNA
+125 AAKGSA
-131 LIIVQAGEKH
+131 LVIVKAGEKH

-181 SLYKRGALCEFV
+181 AIYKRGAVCEFI

-216 KNMIGAFYPAR
+216 KNMIGAFYPTR
-227 ALYVYP
+227 ALYVFP
-233 DFVQSLNERE
+233 EFVQSLSAEQ

-262 FAEISKKRELIKK
+262 FDEISKKRALVKS
-275 RDKAFVFKMIQACA
+275 RDPAFVFKMIKACA
-289 ASKARVVQKDMTEKN
+289 KAKARVVQKDMTEKN

-339 RALCLSQKLGLCA
+339 RALCLSQNLGLCSK
-352 NEYKEEVF
+352 EYRQSVA
-360 ELLEYFGWESSAKPK
+360 ELLDYFGWESKAAPK
-375 CFCPKDGAKKILC
+375 CFCPKGGGQKLLE
-388 AMKRDKKNSSNKVR
+388 AMRRDKKNSSDKIR
-402 VILQSGLCETVIT
+402 VILQRGLCETVIA
-415 EVSDKDILKCL
+415 EVNDKDILKCL